1 MPVDV
6 GARGIFALLTVATE
20 PVSASVATL
29 GLLLLIAVVLL
40 YSCYRMRTLEIRYT
54 TE

>member
-1 MPVDV
+1 V
-6 GARGIFALLTVATE
+6 
-20 PVSASVATL
+20 
-29 GLLLLIAVVLL
+29 LIAVVLT